1 MRTSLNAEIFPT
13 VAIAAVALAAAL
25 VIASNNPA
33 NANQEQP
40 AATESSATVR
50 YFIDFRARQGHLL
63 GHTIVVYGKLNERGR
78 PIEVHHAGLY
88 PIDNQSGL
96 IVGSVLPVDASVR
109 AVKGDLT
116 EPVTAVYGLQLTA
129 AQYRIVTNAVLREKA
144 RETYWQMFIFNCN
157 DFAQRIAASIGLRTP
172 STLLLPRQFV
182 TIMKAMNR
190 N

>member
-1 MRTSLNAEIFPT
+1 MRTRLKAGIVLT
-13 VAIAAVALAAAL
+13 VAAAAIALASVL
-25 VIASNNPA
+25 IIASGNPA
-33 NANQEQP
+33 NANQVQP
-40 AATESSATVR
+40 TAAKSSATVR
-50 YFIDFRARQGHLL
+50 YFLDFRARRGHLL

-109 AVKGDLT
+109 TVKGDFT
-116 EPVTAVYGLQLTA
+116 EPVTAVYELRLTA

-144 RETYWQMFIFNCN
+144 SETYWQMFIFNCN

-182 TIMKAMNR
+182 TTMKEMNR
-190 N
+190 H